1 MSISTL
7 VRGPTYADFAR
18 DWHARY
24 APAHYS
30 PAMQLTSADVL
41 RLHLVPGLGATRV
54 RAITTQQIEGYK
66 ADRLKVVSASSVNT
80 HLSILSASLRCAV
93 EWGVIKERPTFRYCK
108 KVPPPFDFFGFEE
121 SEKLLAACEP
131 GTLDEVMIRC
141 ALRTGM
147 RRGELLGLQW
157 DAIAPKRIGI
167 VRAFSAGTLT
177 HPKSKRSRWVPP
189 AVDLLESLERWRHD
203 RGPFVF
209 CRPDEDEPLTAY
221 DIRRTVTSACQRA
234 GLRPLNWHAL
244 RHSFASHLV
253 MRGVSLV
260 AVQQLLGHHSV
271 TETMRYAH
279 LSEGH
284 LHEAIGRLV
293 PSNAAVVP

>member
-1 MSISTL
+1 MSITTM

-18 DWHARY
+18 EWHARY

-30 PAMQLTSADVL
+30 PAMRLTSADVL
-41 RLHLVPGLGATRV
+41 RLHLVPGLGSTRV
-54 RAITTQQIEGYK
+54 RAIDVQTIETYK
-66 ADRLKVVSASSVNT
+66 ADRLKVVCAASVNT
-80 HLSILSASLRCAV
+80 HLSILGASLRCAL
-93 EWGVIKERPTFRYCK
+93 EWGVIKSRPKIRYCK
-108 KVPPPFDFFGFEE
+108 KIPPPFDFFGFDEAE
-121 SEKLLAACEP
+121 RLLAACEP
-131 GTLDEVMIRC
+131 GTLDEVMIRT

-147 RRGELLGLQW
+147 RRGELLGFQW
-157 DAIAPKRIGI
+157 DAVGSKRLGI
-167 VRAFSAGTLT
+167 QRAFSGGVLT

-189 AVDLLESLERWRHD
+189 SEDLAESLGRWRHT

-209 CRPDEDEPLTAY
+209 CGDDGAALTVY
-221 DIRRTVTSACQRA
+221 DVRRTVINACGRA

-260 AVQQLLGHHSV
+260 AVQQLMGHHSV

-284 LHEAIGRLV
+284 LHEAIGRLG
-293 PSNAAVVP
+293 PPKS